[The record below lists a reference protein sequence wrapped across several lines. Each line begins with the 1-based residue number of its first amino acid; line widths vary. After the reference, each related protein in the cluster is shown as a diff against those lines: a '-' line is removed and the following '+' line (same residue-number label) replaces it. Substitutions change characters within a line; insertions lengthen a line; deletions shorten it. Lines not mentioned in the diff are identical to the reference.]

1 MPVTREDLLHQVFDL
16 IENGIVIDTETTGLG
31 DGDTVVELAAV
42 RVKDRSVL
50 IDTLVVPNSP
60 MGDAAYGVHGITA
73 VEASASGITITEAIN
88 QLYEKACALP
98 LSKRCITAYNLPF
111 DQRLI
116 TQSLHM
122 DLEGDSTTTL
132 DARMAWLEATG
143 IKPGSDFF
151 AAPRCTM
158 ELATRLFIDH
168 LEWDSNR
175 SSFKRLSL
183 ERCVELAGIKREGT
197 AHRALSDVL
206 ATVDLLHY
214 FAEHEDYF

>member
-1 MPVTREDLLHQVFDL
+1 MPVTREDLLHRIYNL
-16 IENGIVIDTETTGLG
+16 IEYGIVIDTETTGLG

-50 IDTLVVPNSP
+50 INTLVVPNSP
-60 MGDAAYGVHGITA
+60 MGDAAYRVHGITA
-73 VEASASGITITEAIN
+73 VEASAGGITITDAFN
-88 QLYEKACALP
+88 QLHAKASALP
-98 LSKRCITAYNLPF
+98 MDKRIISAYNLPF

-116 TQSLHM
+116 TQSLH
-122 DLEGDSTTTL
+122 LEDDSAATL
-132 DARMAWLEATG
+132 DAKMAWLEATG
-143 IKPGSDFF
+143 VKPDSRIY
-151 AAPRCTM
+151 AAPRCIM

-214 FAEHEDYF
+214 FAQHEDYF